1 MSIHLDANELF
12 HKLNE
17 AGSEWAD
24 LEAAANVL
32 EDTRHAVLARL
43 MLASGAPSVAAKEME
58 ARASEDYEFH
68 VRATQDAKAKALKA
82 KVKYESMK
90 VWVDLR
96 RTQSANERAL
106 AKL

>member
-1 MSIHLDANELF
+1 MTISLDANVLY

-43 MLASGAPSVAAKEME
+43 MLASDAPSVAAREME
-58 ARASEDYEFH
+58 ARASAEYEQH
-68 VRATQDAKAKALKA
+68 VRATQEAKAKALKA
-82 KVKYESMK
+82 RVKYDTMR
-90 VWVDLR
+90 VWVDLQ
-96 RTQSANERAL
+96 RTAAANERAL
-106 AKL
+106 VKL